1 MYQPEA
7 YGVALAFMITSMIC
21 WGSWANTMKLTAG
34 YAFQLFYWDY
44 VIGILL
50 GSVLWGFT
58 LGSAGDGSLAFVNN
72 LQQADALHLLGLAL
86 LIQKRPREAVVP
98 LAEAARAAANPLL
111 ETHYALALRD
121 VGRRDEA
128 IDWLEKNKF
137 KLFAARVDGVRD
149 YTDADYRGRAAI
161 ALGSLRVRPSGS
173 DGGHRGLRS
182 IHEALGTADFARIRI
197 GIRTAPVAGG
207 DLAQEVLAPFSS
219 EEREIVSRLVE
230 QAADCIDLI
239 LEKGVVAAMNRFNR
253 RQPRDPDGPGR
264 GPVR

>member
-1 MYQPEA
+1 
-7 YGVALAFMITSMIC
+7 
-21 WGSWANTMKLTAG
+21 MKL
-34 YAFQLFYWDY
+34 
-44 VIGILL
+44 VIGLGNPGEEYRQTRHNLGYLAVEAFCRRRRLRFRGRRCRARIARGRLRGEEILIAEPE
-50 GSVLWGFT
+50 T
-58 LGSAGDGSLAFVNN
+58 YMN
-72 LQQADALHLLGLAL
+72 LSG
-86 LIQKRPREAVVP
+86 EAVGCLVD
-98 LAEAARAAANPLL
+98 ACAASPSDLVVVC
-111 ETHYALALRD
+111 D
-121 VGRRDEA
+121 D
-128 IDWLEKNKF
+128 
-137 KLFAARVDGVRD
+137 
-149 YTDADYRGRAAI
+149 AAI

-219 EEREIVSRLVE
+219 EEREIVSRLIE